1 MYLVNLN
8 AMLLLLLLL
17 FYTLQSLL
25 LSFTDHYKNRKIS
38 SFLSFF
44 FMYHNKKTITLW
56 FKWSDYFF
64 FSPSMYFTL
73 IFSCYVSIYIYIYV
87 SFFIYIIP
95 IPYILAVCIS
105 HIPFVFRSVLKVAS
119 VGEYVV
125 HGGFFFLFVYR
136 TYICILYN
144 CNFFVRFST
153 WMFAVVNINGISS
166 TSSSSSST
174 NRN

>member
-1 MYLVNLN
+1 MPCCCCSTRYNN
-8 AMLLLLLLL
+8 KSW
-17 FYTLQSLL
+17 T
-25 LSFTDHYKNRKIS
+25 IS
-38 SFLSFF
+38 SFIFHRSLQKSQNPTFSFFF

-64 FSPSMYFTL
+64 SHHRCISLWYFPVML
-73 IFSCYVSIYIYIYV
+73 VYIYV

-125 HGGFFFLFVYR
+125 HGGFFFFVYR

-144 CNFFVRFST
+144 CNFLCAFPHECLLLLISMVSVVLV
-153 WMFAVVNINGISS
+153 AVVVLIV
-166 TSSSSSST
+166 TSCT
-174 NRN
+174 TYY